1 MLWSLDGR
9 LNPRRT
15 ATVSLVF
22 VTLCLLLYISGL
34 LLLFRQPRLD
44 VLPSAQTTDGRSS
57 SSAVQK
63 RNAVSPAD
71 DPNAS
76 DPANKIGIG
85 GLLPIV
91 PVPKPAA
98 APPVVVPTSPT
109 PAAAAP
115 ATGGLL
121 GSLLGGLL
129 GGGSPAAVVP
139 VVPIQ
144 PAAAPE
150 PASNGGGLLGGLVG
164 GVAALLSFV
173 LFFS

>member
-109 PAAAAP
+109 PAPAAAP

-150 PASNGGGLLGGLVG
+150 PASNGG
-164 GVAALLSFV
+164 
-173 LFFS
+173 